1 MSKYFN
7 SQNQNFKEITD
18 LLNEKLDPMGLVASV
33 GQATEKPAENYKI
46 QPSVLAIGVGKKDRS
61 NPADKVLV
69 SIHVLDERVEGVEP
83 GTQVIRIKDF
93 DYNHPEV
100 STYQVK
106 IRIVDNESWD
116 EERLLMDV
124 IDIINIMTRNR

>member
-1 MSKYFN
+1 MSIFN
-7 SQNQNFKEITD
+7 SQNQNFKEIRD